1 LSTADLAPL
10 PVTKQQKREQL
21 WKYTTITL
29 WIRGALFPHP
39 LSDKDTYRD
48 SERWSDP
55 RWLAS
60 GLLLRFRM
68 ESVQNGYFGL
78 GLGLERCLGGGIVY
92 LIQGNVYYV
101 GLVWSF
107 HLMFLLRIVYTD
119 P

>member
-1 LSTADLAPL
+1 MCVGVGKGRRIPTESTLELSPADLATL

-21 WKYTTITL
+21 WKYATIPL

-48 SERWSDP
+48 SEGWSDL

-60 GLLLRFRM
+60 GFLLQLRM

-78 GLGLERCLGGGIVY
+78 GLGLE
-92 LIQGNVYYV
+92 
-101 GLVWSF
+101 
-107 HLMFLLRIVYTD
+107 
-119 P
+119 